1 MKKSCICVQICV
13 QYGERSKGPLVTSL
27 AGIGTSGGPA
37 APLVNMLLLS
47 GPQQHTPRYHMHAHT
62 QVHADKHT
70 YIWTQKSQAHGRHAY
85 RCASFLG
92 HSCPGLT

>member
-1 MKKSCICVQICV
+1 MQICV

-47 GPQQHTPRYHMHAHT
+47 GPQQHTPRYMLINT
-62 QVHADKHT
+62 HT
-70 YIWTQKSQAHGRHAY
+70 YGHKKVKCMYVMHTDVLP
-85 RCASFLG
+85 FLVI
-92 HSCPGLT
+92 PVLV